1 MIFSVLFHCRDP
13 VCEDLFP
20 PLEKVVFALF
30 RSATLPIA
38 AARARND
45 LAEARRLLDGRAYH
59 DRQPRKTVERGP
71 GVFVFNLPK
80 EKVPDPQAEG
90 GFLGQHIQ
98 QVHLTEDAP
107 AALREIW
114 VAFGPKGL
122 NHGPNPVRPRD
133 AFRIEEHKG
142 NT

>member
-20 PLEKVVFALF
+20 PLEKFGFAF
-30 RSATLPIA
+30 FCSATLHA
-38 AARARND
+38 AARARDD
-45 LAEARRLLDGRAYH
+45 LAEARHLLDGRAIH

-71 GVFVFNLPK
+71 GVFVCYLPK

-90 GFLGQHIQ
+90 VFLGQHLQ
-98 QVHLTEDAP
+98 QVHHTEDAP
-107 AALREIW
+107 ALREIW

-142 NT
+142 NK